1 MTDTDTDT
9 ETEGTGATETTDAA
23 PSTAQDG
30 EAGAPPEKVAFWDRP
45 YVERYLTPLI
55 LPVIV
60 VLGVVFYVLNVS
72 RLFLSAHG
80 HVPIIIGTVITL
92 VILIGASVLSG
103 ADFLR
108 PRQIILLT
116 VGFVL
121 AISFAGWI
129 SLGHSASK
137 IEAAGTLPPGLKA
150 SQTEKVEAA
159 PGGNLQFSPNTFTAH
174 TGLVQF
180 NVLIGAAGHTFGFHE
195 TSTMFEELKLEA
207 GGTTV
212 SGVAFFGT
220 AGTYNFFC
228 SIPGHEAAGM
238 HGTVTVT
245 GPTITLQQALAQSG
259 NPPNAVKGGT

>member
-9 ETEGTGATETTDAA
+9 EIEGAADTETTDAA
-23 PSTAQDG
+23 SAPAQDAEPG
-30 EAGAPPEKVAFWDRP
+30 GPEKVAFWDRP

-92 VILIGASVLSG
+92 IILIGASTLSG
-103 ADFLR
+103 ADYLR
-108 PRQIILLT
+108 PRQIVLIT
-116 VGFVL
+116 VGFVI
-121 AISFAGWI
+121 AITFAGWI
-129 SLGHSASK
+129 SLGHSAAK

-159 PGGNLQFSPNTFTAH
+159 PGGQLTFTPKTFNVK
-174 TGLVQF
+174 TGLVNF
-180 NVLIGAAGHTFGFHE
+180 DVLIGASGHTFGFHE
-195 TSTMFEELKLEA
+195 TSAMFQELKLEA
-207 GGTTV
+207 GGQTLT
-212 SGVAFFGT
+212 GTAYFGT
-220 AGTYNFFC
+220 AGTYTFFC

-238 HGTVTVT
+238 QGTVTVT
-245 GPTITLQQALAQSG
+245 GPDVTLQKALADSG

>member
-1 MTDTDTDT
+1 MTDTDT
-9 ETEGTGATETTDAA
+9 EAEG
-23 PSTAQDG
+23 QG
-30 EAGAPPEKVAFWDRP
+30 EAPADEAASSSTEVDTTAAAPPEKVAFWDRP
-45 YVERYLTPLI
+45 YVDRYVSPLI

-60 VLGVVFYVLNVS
+60 VLGVLFYILNVS

-80 HVPIIIGTVITL
+80 HVPILIATVVTL
-92 VILIGASVLSG
+92 IILIGASTLAG

-137 IEAAGTLPPGLKA
+137 IEAAGVLPPGLKA
-150 SQTEKVEAA
+150 SQTETVQAA
-159 PGGNLQFSPNTFTAH
+159 PGGNLAFSPNAFTVK
-174 TGLVQF
+174 TGLVNF
-180 NVLIGAAGHTFGFHE
+180 DVKIDTPGHTFGFHE
-195 TSTMFEELKLEA
+195 TDTMFQELTLDQ
-207 GGTTV
+207 GGATKIGT
-212 SGVAFFGT
+212 AFFGT
-220 AGTYNFFC
+220 AGTYNFYC

-245 GPTITLQQALAQSG
+245 GPTVTLQAALAQSG